1 MNNQT
6 VTFMTK
12 NVSTLAKDLKIQ
24 PSQLYVKD
32 LLSVGSFYSDIIGLH
47 VLIRT
52 ESRWV
57 LGNDQT
63 PVLELVSRPEYDN
76 ASVKSAGLFH
86 NAILYSSRAE
96 LARAVLRV
104 LQQAP
109 EVYEGS
115 ADHLVSEAFYLHDP
129 ENNGIELYYDRPRED
144 WVWTENG
151 IKMDTLFLDPERY
164 IIENIGRGND
174 TDRKLGHVHLRVGD
188 IPSARRFYVEQLG
201 FDITFDMGSA
211 LFVSV
216 GGYHHHMAM
225 NTWMIRG
232 ASKRDPELGLAQ
244 IRLVIPDSDS
254 IGRLSDRLREGVI
267 PFGEGKE
274 GLSVDDPWGNSLL
287 FTVK

>member
-1 MNNQT
+1 MNNQI
-6 VTFMTK
+6 VTTMTK
-12 NVSTLAKDLKIQ
+12 NISTLAKDLMIQ

-32 LLSVGSFYSDIIGLH
+32 LLKVGSFYSDIIGLH

-86 NAILYSSRAE
+86 NAILYSSQAE

-129 ENNGIELYYDRPRED
+129 ENNGIELYYDRPRGD
-144 WVWTENG
+144 WVWTKNG

-164 IIENIGRGND
+164 IVENIGRGDD
-174 TDRKLGHVHLRVGD
+174 TDRRLGHVHLRVGD

-201 FDITFDMGSA
+201 FDVTFDMGSA

-216 GGYHHHMAM
+216 GGYRHHMAM
-225 NTWMIRG
+225 NTWMSRDAG
-232 ASKRDPELGLAQ
+232 KRDPELGLAQ
-244 IRLVIPDSDS
+244 IRLVMPDSDS
-254 IGRLSDRLREGVI
+254 IGRLSNRLREGAV
-267 PFGEGKE
+267 PFSEGKE
-274 GLSVDDPWGNSLL
+274 GLSVDDPWGSSLL
-287 FTVK
+287 FTAK